1 MSRQATLHAVIY
13 GMVQGV
19 NFRIFVLRHAQ
30 AMGLTGYVRN
40 LPKERAVEVMAEG
53 EREKLE
59 QLLRHIEVGPRLARV
74 RRVDVNWS
82 EYSGG
87 YSQFRIGS

>member
-1 MSRQATLHAVIY
+1 
-13 GMVQGV
+13 MVQGV
-19 NFRIFVLRHAQ
+19 NFRIFVLRHARS
-30 AMGLTGYVRN
+30 MGLTGYVRN
-40 LPKERAVEVMAEG
+40 LSKGRVVEVVAEG

-59 QLLRHIEVGPRLARV
+59 QLLKQLEVGPRLAKVKRV
-74 RRVDVNWS
+74 EVNWS